1 MRVLVAFDKF
11 KNSISAPVACDIA
24 AGAIASARAGWDCD
38 RCPLSDG
45 GEGFM
50 EILTRSAG
58 GTVFP
63 AEADGPRGGRVA
75 AAFGIVSNDR
85 IPSGARARLGA
96 AAAAPGGSVGIV
108 EMSAASGLALL
119 EAGMRDPLRA
129 TTRGTGQLILAAA
142 GSGAGA
148 ILLGVG
154 GSATHDLGLG
164 ALGALG
170 ITFAGAGGET
180 LDPPVPADWGALRSI
195 AGRVPCTLPPIF
207 IACDV
212 ENSLLGP
219 RGALGALG
227 ISYAGEAGEAIGSI
241 IPADWPALRRI
252 TGRVSGR
259 IPPILIACDVE
270 NPLLGPRGALA
281 VYGPQKGLRPEEAPA
296 LEAQGARIAG
306 MLCRHFGRPEDLA
319 STPGAGAAGGIAFGL
334 MAAAGATLLPGF
346 DLVASW
352 LRLDERLEAADAV
365 VTGEGRFDE
374 SSLSGKGPGSLVR
387 RALALGKPVHVFAGE
402 VAVAVETPGLFTHAV
417 TPPGMALSEALS
429 RAPALLSEAVRRA
442 FATR

>member
-154 GSATHDLGLG
+154 GSATHDLGL
-164 ALGALG
+164 
-170 ITFAGAGGET
+170 
-180 LDPPVPADWGALRSI
+180 
-195 AGRVPCTLPPIF
+195 
-207 IACDV
+207 
-212 ENSLLGP
+212 
-219 RGALGALG
+219 GALGALG

-417 TPPGMALSEALS
+417 TPPGMALPEALS
-429 RAPALLSEAVRRA
+429 RTPALLSEAVRRA